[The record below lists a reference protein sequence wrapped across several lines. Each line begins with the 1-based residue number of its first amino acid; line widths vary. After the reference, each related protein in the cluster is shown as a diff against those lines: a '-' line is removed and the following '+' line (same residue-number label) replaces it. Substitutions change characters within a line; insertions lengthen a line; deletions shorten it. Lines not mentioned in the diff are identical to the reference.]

1 MSDDPLLP
9 VSYRLALIP
18 GRYAICRLPA
28 VAELPDWARLAQASP
43 EHLLSLIWR
52 RDETSIVCPE
62 RFVPPEIEAERGWRV
77 LEVAG
82 PLEFELVGVLASLL
96 EPLKQAGVSV
106 FVLSTFDTDLIL
118 IREALLDQAI
128 RALGKAGHLV
138 E

>member
-9 VSYRLALIP
+9 VSYRLALVP
-18 GRYAICRLPA
+18 GRYAVCRLPA
-28 VAELPDWARLAQASP
+28 MAELPDWARLAQASP

-52 RDETSIVCPE
+52 SDETSIVCPE
-62 RFVPPEIEAERGWRV
+62 RFVPPEVKAERGWRT

-82 PLEFELVGVLASLL
+82 PLEFELIGVLASLL

-118 IREALLDQAI
+118 VRAAQLD
-128 RALGKAGHLV
+128 RALSALEKAGHRV
-138 E
+138 D